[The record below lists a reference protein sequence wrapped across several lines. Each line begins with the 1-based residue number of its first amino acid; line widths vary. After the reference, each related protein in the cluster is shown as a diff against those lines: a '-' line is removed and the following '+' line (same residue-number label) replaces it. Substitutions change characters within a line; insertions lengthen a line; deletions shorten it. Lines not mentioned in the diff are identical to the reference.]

1 MRLLDFT
8 KRRKGS
14 IAEDGRRIELCPKCG
29 RKGTVSRYKNGSGL
43 CVHTA
48 ENHGFALGVR
58 DFCSLAKPSPHQFCE
73 HCPTDG
79 SHCAVCSPT
88 PKG

>member
-1 MRLLDFT
+1 MSVLLDFT

-14 IAEDGRRIELCPKCG
+14 RTESGRRIEVYPEVWPERNDNPLSG
-29 RKGTVSRYKNGSGL
+29 RENGI

-58 DFCSLAKPSPHQFCE
+58 DF
-73 HCPTDG
+73 
-79 SHCAVCSPT
+79 
-88 PKG
+88 